1 MPNKRAIRYNLGPE
15 IVRIGRLLYEYR
27 LIVGGDGNIS
37 VRLENDLVLIT
48 PAGLCKGMLTP
59 EDLVVIDFDSNAVHK
74 NGDRR
79 PSRESHLHTMIYR
92 SRPDVEAIV
101 HAHPPTA
108 IAATLAEVKMDAA
121 LLPEIYLALGHVP
134 TAPYALMGTAE
145 LVDTVTPLLND
156 TNAILLSHHG
166 AVTMGESV
174 EQAALRME
182 QVEQA
187 ARILLAAYQFGGASP
202 ISDERVEE
210 LRAWRAARDQT
221 ARSVNET
228 STV

>member
-1 MPNKRAIRYNLGPE
+1 
-15 IVRIGRLLYEYR
+15 
-27 LIVGGDGNIS
+27 
-37 VRLENDLVLIT
+37 
-48 PAGLCKGMLTP
+48 
-59 EDLVVIDFDSNAVHK
+59 
-74 NGDRR
+74 
-79 PSRESHLHTMIYR
+79 
-92 SRPDVEAIV
+92 
-101 HAHPPTA
+101 
-108 IAATLAEVKMDAA
+108 MDAA

-145 LVDTVTPLLND
+145 LVDTVTPLLDD

-187 ARILLAAYQFGGASP
+187 ARILLAASQFGGASP
-202 ISDERVEE
+202 ISEERVEE
-210 LRAWRAARDQT
+210 LRACRAARSKT

-228 STV
+228 TAAPV